1 MTAPRP
7 RKRSSAV
14 TLTGLMAGS
23 AISISACDNTP
34 ATGQW
39 ETPPAVS
46 AGRSVDAASFESL
59 GACEASGTFTA
70 LQCQTAFQD
79 AQKASAE
86 NAPKFADRQSC
97 EERFGVDECVPRQG
111 QGGSFFTP
119 LLTGFIIGQAMNNMG
134 GYRGAPM
141 YRDRDGGYYGGGGY
155 PVSRDYLTGRTRVS
169 ADSFEAP
176 KAGAPARV
184 QSRSSIISRG
194 GFGGGSR
201 SFGG

>member
-34 ATGQW
+34 TTGQW
-39 ETPPAVS
+39 ENPPAVS
-46 AGRSVDAASFESL
+46 AGRSVEAASFESL

-70 LQCQTAFQD
+70 QQCQTAFQE